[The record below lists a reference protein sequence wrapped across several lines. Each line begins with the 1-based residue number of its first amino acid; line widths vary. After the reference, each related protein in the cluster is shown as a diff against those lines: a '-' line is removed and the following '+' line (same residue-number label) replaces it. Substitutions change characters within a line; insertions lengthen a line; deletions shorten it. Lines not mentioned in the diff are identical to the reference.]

1 MKKIP
6 ILSLF
11 VLLPLACRNNP
22 VHVETVITGGQST
35 SPPEYFPLAVGNEWS
50 YSFYNFYQAA
60 GHTHVDSTRG
70 TSTWKVLSDSSAD
83 KADYFLI
90 EETVNA
96 VAVHRFDYGYA
107 SGGDT
112 IHFVDAKFQFTVVDT
127 AFYTIFHRILI
138 RFQPDT
144 VASPNSYLSTVFR
157 HFPISHFADSTSSPD
172 TLRWGPE
179 GEVLTLVS
187 GIGVV
192 SFGERYIGNGQ
203 TIYLATLTGYS
214 LN

>member
-1 MKKIP
+1 MKKIL

-11 VLLPLACRNNP
+11 ALFPLACRNNP
-22 VHVETVITGGQST
+22 AQVETVTTGGQST
-35 SPPEYFPLAVGNEWS
+35 SPAEYFPLAVGNQWS

-60 GHTHVDSTRG
+60 GHTHFDSTRG
-70 TSTWKVLSDSSAD
+70 TSTWRVLSDSSAE

-112 IHFVDAKFQFTVVDT
+112 LQLVDAKFAFTVVDT
-127 AFYTIFHRILI
+127 AFYTVFHRILV

-144 VASPNSYLSTVFR
+144 LASPNSYVSTVFQ
-157 HFPISHFADSTSSPD
+157 HFAISHFADSTSSPD
-172 TLRWGPE
+172 TLSWGPE
-179 GEVLTLVS
+179 GEVLTLVK
-187 GIGVV
+187 GIGVA
-192 SFGERYIGNGQ
+192 SFGERYIGNSQ
-203 TIYLATLTGYS
+203 TIYLATLTDYS
-214 LN
+214 LQ